1 VNKVINRLFA
11 KLLKGVQISA
21 GICFTLLF
29 AVNILRIL
37 LRNFFGITWFWIPG
51 FSRLVF
57 IWTVFLATTALYVTD
72 DHLIM
77 DFFINKM
84 QPGRKRKL
92 QIVINFVF
100 LAFVMALITYGFMV
114 FQVRMRVPYTSWN
127 FPTGYAYLAVP
138 VCGILMLFF
147 CLNKLRGLFLELKD

>member
-1 VNKVINRLFA
+1 MIDRLFA
-11 KLLKGVQISA
+11 WLLKGVQISA
-21 GICFTLLF
+21 GISFTLLF
-29 AVNILRIL
+29 GVNILRIL

-57 IWTVFLATTALYVTD
+57 IWTVFLATTSLYVTD

-77 DFFINKM
+77 DFFINKLA
-84 QPGRKRKL
+84 PDRKRKL
-92 QIVINFVF
+92 YILINFVF
-100 LAFVMALITYGFMV
+100 LVFVLVLITYGYLV

-138 VCGILMLFF
+138 VCGILLLFF
-147 CLNKLRGLFLELKD
+147 CLNKLRGLFLELRK

>member
-1 VNKVINRLFA
+1 MIDRLFA

-21 GICFTLLF
+21 GIFFTLLF
-29 AVNILRIL
+29 TVNILRIL

-92 QIVINFVF
+92 HIFINFVF
-100 LAFVMALITYGFMV
+100 LVFVLVLITYGFMV

-147 CLNKLRGLFLELKD
+147 CLNKLRGLFLELKM

>member
-1 VNKVINRLFA
+1 VNKVIDRLFA

-21 GICFTLLF
+21 GIFFTLLF
-29 AVNILRIL
+29 VVNILRIL

-100 LAFVMALITYGFMV
+100 LVLVLVLITYGFMV

-138 VCGILMLFF
+138 VCGILMLVF
-147 CLNKLRGLFLELKD
+147 CLNKLRGLFLELKK

>member
-1 VNKVINRLFA
+1 VNKVIDRLFA
-11 KLLKGVQISA
+11 KLLQGVQISA
-21 GICFTLLF
+21 GIFFTLLF
-29 AVNILRIL
+29 VVNILRIL

-100 LAFVMALITYGFMV
+100 LVLVLVLITYGFMV

-138 VCGILMLFF
+138 VCGILMLVF
-147 CLNKLRGLFLELKD
+147 CLNKLRGLFLELKK

>member
-1 VNKVINRLFA
+1 MNKVIDRLFA
-11 KLLKGVQISA
+11 KLLKGIQISA
-21 GICFTLLF
+21 GIFFTLLF
-29 AVNILRIL
+29 VVNILRIL
-37 LRNFFGITWFWIPG
+37 LRNFIGITWFWIPG

-57 IWTVFLATTALYVTD
+57 IWTVFLATTALYATD

-100 LAFVMALITYGFMV
+100 LVLVLVLITYGFMV

-147 CLNKLRGLFLELKD
+147 CLNKLRGLFLELKK

>member
-1 VNKVINRLFA
+1 MNKVIDRLFA
-11 KLLKGVQISA
+11 NLLKGVQISA
-21 GICFTLLF
+21 GIFFTLLF
-29 AVNILRIL
+29 TVNILRIL

-84 QPGRKRKL
+84 QTGRKRKL
-92 QIVINFVF
+92 HIFINFVF
-100 LAFVMALITYGFMV
+100 LVFVLVLITYGFMV

-147 CLNKLRGLFLELKD
+147 CLNKLRGLFLELKM

>member
-1 VNKVINRLFA
+1 VNKVIDRLFT

-21 GICFTLLF
+21 GIFFTLLF

-100 LAFVMALITYGFMV
+100 LVFVMALITYGFMV

-138 VCGILMLFF
+138 VCGILMLVF
-147 CLNKLRGLFLELKD
+147 CLNKLRGLFLEFNK